1 MVDQHSGIY
10 QETNGTGA
18 LMSHRCLPPTLSKM
32 NAITVQNKCRHRTAL
47 FDHKHDAVEWV
58 ERRADR
64 EGNVEIDSNRYLAGP
79 SWRGWTLQ
87 VGLRAFDVEIRTRDG
102 RKVNTLPRVYGRCGR
117 TVRNPACLLPALAR
131 KPRAWGE
138 SPIRGDFPGKLRL
151 RIDAMDSGDR
161 QRTLRLIARA
171 SDASGFKAAT
181 AAAEHLVE
189 QGHGIDEASLMTLAR
204 RIAAGETPYDEPAP
218 DPRRLRPVHATGRRA
233 EGGMMTRPGTAQPD
247 TRRRRASTGQLMD
260 GIMRLARQL
269 PLTRQVLAEQLETA
283 TPAQMEFMHAWMNAE
298 IESRE
303 RSKRARLL
311 KQGGFPQSKELDGYD
326 WTPLRFPV
334 DYGRQALE
342 SLDFVEHTEDV
353 VMFGPPGTGKTH
365 LAIALGRQ
373 ACRQGIPARFFTAAE
388 LVMRILRASTEGR
401 LDRELAQIG
410 KARLLVVDELGY
422 VPIDEE
428 GSRLLFQVVTNAY
441 ERQSVIYTTNIEFSG
456 WGRIFGD
463 PNMAAAI
470 IDRTV
475 HHGRM
480 IRFEGDSY
488 RKTHALM
495 Q

>member
-1 MVDQHSGIY
+1 
-10 QETNGTGA
+10 
-18 LMSHRCLPPTLSKM
+18 
-32 NAITVQNKCRHRTAL
+32 
-47 FDHKHDAVEWV
+47 
-58 ERRADR
+58 
-64 EGNVEIDSNRYLAGP
+64 
-79 SWRGWTLQ
+79 
-87 VGLRAFDVEIRTRDG
+87 
-102 RKVNTLPRVYGRCGR
+102 
-117 TVRNPACLLPALAR
+117 
-131 KPRAWGE
+131 
-138 SPIRGDFPGKLRL
+138 
-151 RIDAMDSGDR
+151 
-161 QRTLRLIARA
+161 
-171 SDASGFKAAT
+171 
-181 AAAEHLVE
+181 
-189 QGHGIDEASLMTLAR
+189 
-204 RIAAGETPYDEPAP
+204 
-218 DPRRLRPVHATGRRA
+218 
-233 EGGMMTRPGTAQPD
+233 
-247 TRRRRASTGQLMD
+247 
-260 GIMRLARQL
+260 
-269 PLTRQVLAEQLETA
+269 
-283 TPAQMEFMHAWMNAE
+283 MHAWMNAE

-311 KQGGFPQSKELDGYD
+311 KQAGFPQSKELDGYD

-373 ACRQGIPARFFTAAE
+373 ACRQGVPVRFFTAAE
-388 LVMRILRASTEGR
+388 LVMRLLRANAENR
-401 LDRELAQIG
+401 LDRELSQIG
-410 KARLLVVDELGY
+410 RARLLVVDELGY
-422 VPIDEE
+422 IPIDEE

-441 ERQSVIYTTNIEFSG
+441 ETQSVIYTTNIEFSG

>member
-1 MVDQHSGIY
+1 M
-10 QETNGTGA
+10 T
-18 LMSHRCLPPTLSKM
+18 
-32 NAITVQNKCRHRTAL
+32 
-47 FDHKHDAVEWV
+47 
-58 ERRADR
+58 
-64 EGNVEIDSNRYLAGP
+64 
-79 SWRGWTLQ
+79 
-87 VGLRAFDVEIRTRDG
+87 
-102 RKVNTLPRVYGRCGR
+102 
-117 TVRNPACLLPALAR
+117 
-131 KPRAWGE
+131 KP
-138 SPIRGDFPGKLRL
+138 K
-151 RIDAMDSGDR
+151 
-161 QRTLRLIARA
+161 
-171 SDASGFKAAT
+171 
-181 AAAEHLVE
+181 
-189 QGHGIDEASLMTLAR
+189 
-204 RIAAGETPYDEPAP
+204 
-218 DPRRLRPVHATGRRA
+218 
-233 EGGMMTRPGTAQPD
+233 TAQPD
-247 TRRRRASTGQLMD
+247 TRRRRASTGAMMD
-260 GIMRLARQL
+260 RIMGLARRL

-311 KQGGFPQSKELDGYD
+311 KQAGFPQSKELDGYD

-342 SLDFVEHTEDV
+342 SLDFVEHAEDV

-388 LVMRILRASTEGR
+388 LVMRLLRASTENR

-410 KARLLVVDELGY
+410 RARLLVIDELGY

-463 PNMAAAI
+463 PNTARRLS

>member
-1 MVDQHSGIY
+1 M
-10 QETNGTGA
+10 T
-18 LMSHRCLPPTLSKM
+18 
-32 NAITVQNKCRHRTAL
+32 
-47 FDHKHDAVEWV
+47 
-58 ERRADR
+58 
-64 EGNVEIDSNRYLAGP
+64 
-79 SWRGWTLQ
+79 
-87 VGLRAFDVEIRTRDG
+87 
-102 RKVNTLPRVYGRCGR
+102 
-117 TVRNPACLLPALAR
+117 
-131 KPRAWGE
+131 KP
-138 SPIRGDFPGKLRL
+138 K
-151 RIDAMDSGDR
+151 
-161 QRTLRLIARA
+161 
-171 SDASGFKAAT
+171 
-181 AAAEHLVE
+181 
-189 QGHGIDEASLMTLAR
+189 
-204 RIAAGETPYDEPAP
+204 
-218 DPRRLRPVHATGRRA
+218 
-233 EGGMMTRPGTAQPD
+233 TAQPD
-247 TRRRRASTGQLMD
+247 TRRRRASTGAMMD
-260 GIMRLARQL
+260 RIMGLARRL

-342 SLDFVEHTEDV
+342 SLDFVDNNEDV

-388 LVMRILRASTEGR
+388 LVMRLLRASTEGR

-410 KARLLVVDELGY
+410 RARLLVVDELGY

-441 ERQSVIYTTNIEFSG
+441 ERQSVIYTTNIESGG

>member
-1 MVDQHSGIY
+1 MLS
-10 QETNGTGA
+10 
-18 LMSHRCLPPTLSKM
+18 RCDRIAEDPHYRKDEP
-32 NAITVQNKCRHRTAL
+32 IRDL
-47 FDHKHDAVEWV
+47 FA
-58 ERRADR
+58 RDR
-64 EGNVEIDSNRYLAGP
+64 EAMAPMPGTRFDACRWEVRKADGEGCVSVDSHRYLAGP
-79 SWRGWTLQ
+79 SWRGWTLD

-102 RKVNTLPRVYGRCGR
+102 RRIGKLPRAYGGDTG
-117 TVRNPACLLPALAR
+117 TVRDPSVLLPALAR

-138 SPIRGDFPGKLRL
+138 SPIRADFPDRLRL
-151 RIDAMDSGDR
+151 RIDTMDSKER
-161 QRTLRLIARA
+161 QRTLRLIHRTAG
-171 SDASGFKAAT
+171 DGGFEAAV

-189 QGHGIDEASLMTLAR
+189 QGRGIDEASLMTLAR
-204 RIAAGETPYDEPAP
+204 RIAAGETPRDEPAP

-334 DYGRQALE
+334 DYGRQSLE
-342 SLDFVEHTEDV
+342 GLDFVERAEDV

-365 LAIALGRQ
+365 LAIALGRR
-373 ACRQGIPARFFTAAE
+373 ACREGIPARFFTAAE
-388 LVMRILRASTEGR
+388 LVMRLLRANAENR
-401 LDRELAQIG
+401 LDRELSQIG

-422 VPIDEE
+422 IPIDEE

-441 ERQSVIYTTNIEFSG
+441 ERQSIIYTTNIEFSG

-470 IDRTV
+470 IDRTI

-488 RKTHALM
+488 RKAHALM